1 MEIKLENGKK
11 VKLKELTVD
20 EKDSLLDSC
29 EFIYN
34 NKGEYTGMK
43 AVHSTMTKFIRVGVD
58 GDTSDK
64 FISALTFADK
74 TNIFKQ
80 MQKFL
85 LEGEGKPSK

>member
-34 NKGEYTGMK
+34 DKGEYTGMK
-43 AVHSTMTKFIRVGVD
+43 AVHSTMTKFVRLGVE

-64 FISALTFADK
+64 FIKSLTFADK
-74 TNIFKQ
+74 TSIFTE

-85 LEGEGKPSK
+85 LDGEEKTSK

>member
-34 NKGEYTGMK
+34 DKGEYTGMK
-43 AVHSTMTKFIRVGVD
+43 AVHSTMTKFIRIGID

-74 TNIFKQ
+74 TNIFTE

>member
-34 NKGEYTGMK
+34 DKGEYTGMK
-43 AVHSTMTKFIRVGVD
+43 AVHSTMTKFIRVGID

-74 TNIFKQ
+74 TNIFTQ

>member
-43 AVHSTMTKFIRVGVD
+43 AVHSTMTKFIRVGID

-74 TNIFKQ
+74 TNIFTQ

-85 LEGEGKPSK
+85 LEGEKKPSK

>member
-11 VKLKELTVD
+11 IKLKELTVD

-34 NKGEYTGMK
+34 DKGEYTGMK
-43 AVHSTMTKFIRVGVD
+43 AVHSTMTKFIRVGID

-74 TNIFKQ
+74 TNIFTQ

>member
-43 AVHSTMTKFIRVGVD
+43 AVHSTMTKFIRVGID

-74 TNIFKQ
+74 TNIFTQ